1 MRKLQVAVNMCTCV
15 CVCVRAATHYQRL
28 IAVAAKS
35 VRRNVR
41 RSVVLGGESE
51 LGGGRVFC
59 VVCGYIQ
66 LTNAISHV
74 DEWIS
79 T

>member
-1 MRKLQVAVNMCTCV
+1 MAVNMCMYVRTCV
-15 CVCVRAATHYQRL
+15 LACERAATHYQRL
-28 IAVAAKS
+28 IAVAAES

>member
-1 MRKLQVAVNMCTCV
+1 MRKLQVAVYVRECE
-15 CVCVRAATHYQRL
+15 CVRVATRYQRL
-28 IAVAAKS
+28 IAVAAES

-51 LGGGRVFC
+51 LGRGGVFC